1 MIGSNQIDYTTEAR
15 WRNDNNLNFMPEPEV
30 AGESEAPSAVGEESQ
45 PDNGAEDDNRK
56 EKSDRGR
63 AARRYPKS
71 QLPSYMGKHVDF
83 FA

>member
-15 WRNDNNLNFMPEPEV
+15 WRNEIDLNFMPEPEE
-30 AGESEAPSAVGEESQ
+30 AGESEAPTAVGEESQ
-45 PDNGAEDDNRK
+45 PDNGSEGEDRK
-56 EKSDRGR
+56 KKNDRGR
-63 AARRYPKS
+63 ATRRYSKS